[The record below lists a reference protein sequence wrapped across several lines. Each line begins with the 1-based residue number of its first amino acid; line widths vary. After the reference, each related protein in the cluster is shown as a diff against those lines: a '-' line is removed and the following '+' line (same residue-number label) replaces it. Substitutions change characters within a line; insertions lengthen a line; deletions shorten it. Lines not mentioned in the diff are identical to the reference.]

1 VAHFCLALRVT
12 YLKRSPVDYAEQ
24 TEVEMKANL
33 FRVTALLAVVLAFS
47 AVSAYGQSVVQ
58 RERFVVPFNF
68 SVGQKVLPA
77 GEYTFSTEKSIVR
90 IQSRDGKQNLIAMPY
105 RTRIASQSHANTRL
119 TFKRYGDSYVLAQVW
134 LADGL
139 GRELK
144 RQQPAGSE
152 VSTNITTV
160 ELNGRG
166 R

>member
-1 VAHFCLALRVT
+1 
-12 YLKRSPVDYAEQ
+12 
-24 TEVEMKANL
+24 MKANL

-47 AVSAYGQSVVQ
+47 AVSAYGQSAIQ

-68 SVGQKVLPA
+68 NVGQKVLPA
-77 GEYTFSTEKSIVR
+77 GEYTFSTDRSIVR
-90 IQSRDGKQNLIAMPY
+90 IQSRDGKQNLVALPY
-105 RTRIASQSHANTRL
+105 RTSIAAQSHANTKL

-134 LADGL
+134 LADGI

-144 RQQPAGSE
+144 RQLPAGIE
-152 VSTNITTV
+152 VSTNVTTV

>member
-1 VAHFCLALRVT
+1 
-12 YLKRSPVDYAEQ
+12 
-24 TEVEMKANL
+24 MKTNL

-47 AVSAYGQSVVQ
+47 AVSAYGQTVSQ
-58 RERFVVPFNF
+58 RERFIVPFSF

-77 GEYTFSTEKSIVR
+77 GEYTVSSERSIVR
-90 IQSRDGKQNLIAMPY
+90 IESRDGKQDLRTLPY
-105 RTRIASQSHANTRL
+105 RTRIESKSHENVRL

-134 LADGL
+134 LSDGI

-144 RQQPAGSE
+144 RQPVGTE
-152 VSTNITTV
+152 VSTNVTTV